1 MSWPLAS
8 FLVVGIVLAIGW
20 LAYERSRPSAR
31 MIAIV
36 ATLAAAAALGRDAF
50 VALPD
55 VKPITAMTLVVG
67 YALGPLPGFTVGA
80 IGMLASN
87 IALGQGPYT
96 PWQMAAW
103 GLVGLFG
110 AALGRL
116 SRRRLGRVSLALA
129 CALSALAAKEIMNLY
144 VWTLGASHT
153 PAALLVAVGQGLPYD
168 VVDVV
173 ASFLFGLAFA
183 PELARLLGRMRE
195 RMDVR
200 WEAAAEAAGA
210 GALALLLAIS
220 LAGTTRVDAGVA
232 SASAATPLAPTLDAA
247 QPASRLPRTAGIQ
260 GVRADLPLALAARAQ
275 TTREVA
281 FLASAQNTDGG
292 FGAARGQRTSEL
304 YSAWAA
310 LGLAA
315 AGRNPHSLVRDG
327 RSVLNALYS
336 GSATLEGPGD
346 LERTIMALHAC
357 GVTAGSLGPRNL
369 LGELLRSRAS
379 DGSFEHLVNIT
390 TFAIFALRD
399 AEGAA
404 SNSPVRSAGV
414 WIARQ
419 QNTNGGF
426 GFAQRGGASDVDDTA
441 AALQGLVD
449 AGVRGA
455 AISRAV
461 SFLLHAQNPDGGYP
475 QMPGGSSNAQSSAW
489 AVQGLLAA
497 GVNVNGVRRGG
508 SRSPL
513 GYLEGLVAP
522 DGSVRYSATSAQTP
536 VWVTAQALTALAGAR
551 F

>member
-80 IGMLASN
+80 LGMLASN

-116 SRRRLGRVSLALA
+116 SRRRLGSVSLALA
-129 CALSALAAKEIMNLY
+129 CAVAALCAKEIMNLY
-144 VWTLGASHT
+144 TWMLGASHT
-153 PAALLVAVGQGLPYD
+153 PSALLVAVGQGLPYD

-200 WEAAAEAAGA
+200 WETAAEATGA
-210 GALALLLAIS
+210 AALALLLAVN
-220 LAGTTRVDAGVA
+220 LAGT
-232 SASAATPLAPTLDAA
+232 SKAAT
-247 QPASRLPRTAGIQ
+247 AST
-260 GVRADLPLALAARAQ
+260 ARAQ
-275 TTREVA
+275 TAREVA

-315 AGRNPHSLVRDG
+315 AGRSPRSVVRDG

-346 LERTIMALHAC
+346 EERTIMALHAC

-404 SNSPVRSAGV
+404 SGSPVRAAGA

-419 QNTNGGF
+419 QNANGGF
-426 GFAQRGGASDVDDTA
+426 GFGERGGSSDVDDTA

-455 AISRAV
+455 TVSRAV
-461 SFLLHAQNPDGGYP
+461 SFLLRSQNLDGGFP
-475 QMPGGSSNAQSSAW
+475 QLPGGESNAQSTAW

-497 GVNVNGVRRGG
+497 GVNTSGVHRRG
-508 SRSPL
+508 SRSPP
-513 GYLEGLVAP
+513 GYLEGLLAP
-522 DGSVRYSATSAQTP
+522 DGSVRYSSTSAQTP